1 MAGSPQHPR
10 PAPGNRRNDTP
21 TGTLGPAG
29 GSARA
34 RTERTERT
42 ERPERPKGL
51 RRAWQRI
58 CSITLTLAAIV
69 APLVAGGVL
78 ASFVA
83 VDYWQSLPDDM
94 PSTPVPTRSKI
105 LAADGSLIARFYS
118 ENRINVTAKQVPD
131 VLRHAVIAIE
141 DERFNEHSGVD
152 LQAIVRAAWSNAT
165 KGTLQGGS
173 TLTQQYVKNVLA
185 NAAEDDAARAAV
197 VSRTSYMRKL
207 REARLAV
214 ATETRMTKDEI
225 LLGYL
230 NVSYFGDGAY
240 GVGAA
245 ARHYFNTD
253 VKDLSPA
260 QAATLAGIVQNPSRY
275 DPTNNEEASLARRN
289 LVLDK
294 MHELGYLDDATYTAE
309 RASKVE
315 LDLRTA
321 KNGCTESKYPF
332 YCMWVRKTLE
342 TDPAFGRTQA
352 QRNERLYRGGLV
364 VRTPLDPAKQK
375 LAQEAVDA
383 ELGRDNRVAAVAVVV
398 EPGTG
403 HVVAM
408 AQNRSFGTAKK
419 GKFDKTE
426 IVLGTTKGMQPG
438 SAFKPITLAAAL
450 EQGFDPKEKIS
461 APAVYRPANQNFPGN
476 GFTNSSGTGTLNAY
490 QAVARSSNTWFVK
503 LQERYGVLTVADMAE
518 RLGITSLPRSG
529 KRAITARDASL
540 TLGAYEV
547 SPVELAGAYAT
558 FAAGG
563 VHCRP
568 LPISSVTGPGTKK
581 VRAPSANCHQ
591 AIEPK
596 VASKVAE
603 IMTGTIDGPDPSR
616 TGAAMSIG
624 RPAAGKTG
632 TTQENAVVWFAGYT
646 PQYATAVWVG
656 DPRGATRYP
665 LRNFYAGGRY
675 IAKAYGGLVAGPI
688 WKKVMAGAHEGLPK
702 RGFDEPT
709 SKHLG
714 IATVPQVRGLDAD
727 AAYRTLSRAGFEVKF
742 AEKTAKGPGW
752 KSGSAGASSLPSGL
766 VVDSSPA
773 PGSKAGRGATV
784 TVRMNKGSDL
794 DFDLPAEE

>member
-34 RTERTERT
+34 RTERA
-42 ERPERPKGL
+42 ERPERPGGL
-51 RRAWQRI
+51 RRAWQRT

-245 ARHYFNTD
+245 ARHYFNSD
-253 VKDLSPA
+253 VKELSPA
-260 QAATLAGIVQNPSRY
+260 EAATLAGIVQNPSRY
-275 DPTNNEEASLARRN
+275 DPTNNIEASRARRN

-309 RASKVE
+309 RASEVE
-315 LDLRTA
+315 LDIRTA

-332 YCMWVRKTLE
+332 YCMWVRRTLE

-364 VRTPLDPAKQK
+364 VRTPLDPEKQK
-375 LAQEAVDA
+375 LAQESVDSA
-383 ELGRDNRVAAVAVVV
+383 LGRDNRIASVAVVV

-408 AQNRSFGTAKK
+408 AQNRSFGKAKK
-419 GKFDKTE
+419 GRFDKTE
-426 IVLGTTKGMQPG
+426 IVLGTTKAMQPG
-438 SAFKPITLAAAL
+438 SAFKPFTLAAAL
-450 EQGFDPKEKIS
+450 EGGLDPREKIS
-461 APAVYRPANQNFPGN
+461 APARYTPANQNAPDGGFGN
-476 GFTNSSGTGTLNAY
+476 STAGGTGTLTAH
-490 QAVARSSNTWFVK
+490 QAVARSSNTWFIKV
-503 LQERYGVLTVADMAE
+503 QERYGVLTVADMAE

-529 KRAITARDASL
+529 KNAITERDASL

-568 LPISSVTGPGTKK
+568 LPIASVTGPGKK
-581 VRAPSANCHQ
+581 KLRSPSANCHQ
-591 AIEPK
+591 AIEPQ
-596 VASKVAE
+596 VASTIAE
-603 IMTGTIDGPDPSR
+603 IMTGTIDGKDSAR
-616 TGAAMSIG
+616 TGAAQTIG

-632 TTQENAVVWFAGYT
+632 TTNSNAAVWFAGYT

-656 DPRGATRYP
+656 DPRGGFKYP
-665 LRNFYAGGRY
+665 LRNFYANGRY
-675 IAKAYGGLVAGPI
+675 IAKAYGGSVAGPT
-688 WKKVMAGAHEGLPK
+688 WQKVMAGVHRGVPVK
-702 RGFDEPT
+702 GFDEPT

-727 AAYRTLSRAGFEVKF
+727 AAYRTLTRAGFEVKF

-784 TVRMNKGSDL
+784 TVRMNNGSDL